1 MRECVRACVSACL
14 RACEPPLSKY
24 GIERWLCDL
33 PLNITFVI
41 VVFEC
46 LMSSVKRN
54 KCDVDVVVEL
64 VLLII

>member
-1 MRECVRACVSACL
+1 MRQSVRACL

-33 PLNITFVI
+33 PLNIISVI

-54 KCDVDVVVEL
+54 KYDVDVVVEFV
-64 VLLII
+64 VLRI